1 MSKGEQGMQVVGF
14 SCEAKRGA
22 ARWAGERRKGAE
34 STSTGALNPSKTV
47 RGSAKEPK

>member
-1 MSKGEQGMQVVGF
+1 MSKGKQGMRMAGF
-14 SCEAKRGA
+14 SCEDKQGA

-34 STSTGALNPSKTV
+34 STSTGALKPSKTV